1 MMKDP
6 LQPERCAEL
15 LGALAAP
22 ERLKIVQILREGP
35 HNVGEIAQLLKTSVV
50 NASHHLSVLRHARL
64 VRHEK
69 QGRYM
74 LYSLPPGIL
83 RDDKGEQQCLNLG
96 CCKLELPDKEP

>member
-1 MMKDP
+1 MKDP

-35 HNVGEIAQLLKTSVV
+35 RNVGEIATLLNTSVV
-50 NASHHLSVLRHARL
+50 NTSHHLSVLRHARL

-74 LYSLPPGIL
+74 LYSLPPGIQ
-83 RDDKGEQQCLNLG
+83 RDDTGTEQCINLG
-96 CCKLELPDKEP
+96 CCKLELPEKKP